1 VLGLQPY
8 SDEPGGVQS
17 DQFEPREP
25 LVLHLCNLRRLKN
38 AHAFLNVASYNCG
51 NSPTTDGLSGCSC
64 KETASNFFQARS
76 AMQILKPRGPLAGFW
91 AVGLDQILSEVI
103 DSGELWEGA
112 NYRIG
117 PHVHRHWEVG
127 YLVEGTTRM
136 GVMGGREIRLLPGS
150 LWCLSPN
157 LNHWVEH
164 GSEPKHHQLWIGF
177 DLKAVEHR
185 HPDWEALHL
194 VRQTVSVDNVTH
206 LERHFRQVIREGT
219 ISSVHQ
225 AAGLRL
231 AIDSLVLEL
240 VRAIAGAKPVPS
252 RAALHPAIL
261 RAMGIVEGRFRENW
275 TLNELAEQVGLS
287 RGRLAELFSRETGL
301 FNSQIPHQGTRQSRP
316 RVAHSFRPAN
326 RRYR

>member
-1 VLGLQPY
+1 
-8 SDEPGGVQS
+8 
-17 DQFEPREP
+17 
-25 LVLHLCNLRRLKN
+25 
-38 AHAFLNVASYNCG
+38 
-51 NSPTTDGLSGCSC
+51 
-64 KETASNFFQARS
+64 
-76 AMQILKPRGPLAGFW
+76 MQILKPRGPLAGFW

-117 PHVHRHWEVG
+117 PHVHRHWEIG
-127 YLVEGTTRM
+127 YVVEGTTRI
-136 GVMGGREIRLLPGS
+136 GVMGGREIFLLPGS
-150 LWCLSPN
+150 LWCLPPN

-164 GSEPKHHQLWIGF
+164 GSEPKHHSLWVGF

-185 HPDWEALHL
+185 HPEWEALHL
-194 VRQTVSVDNVTH
+194 LRQTASVDSVSH

-231 AIDSLVLEL
+231 AIDSLVLEV
-240 VRAIAGAKPVPS
+240 VRAIAGAKEAPS

-287 RGRLAELFSRETGL
+287 RGRLAELFSRETGCSIHKFL
-301 FNSQIPHQGTRQSRP
+301 TKVRVSHAQGLLTHSDLPIGDIASECGFATIQHFSRVFKEVHGQTP
-316 RVAHSFRPAN
+316 IEFR
-326 RRYR
+326 RRLGAPSH